1 MARPGRVAPA
11 AAETIALLTEA
22 IARLGEQGRLSMSVN
37 RATAYF
43 RSCGA
48 GYILTQI
55 GTPPAE
61 RDLELSSIIFEEMM
75 AAISTDVKRRGSAT
89 PELPG
94 RAVALREALRDK
106 EDTPLTSA
114 EHGLLAE
121 WLKRLADSKS

>member
-1 MARPGRVAPA
+1 
-11 AAETIALLTEA
+11 
-22 IARLGEQGRLSMSVN
+22 MSVN

-55 GTPPAE
+55 GTPPVE

-75 AAISTDVKRRGSAT
+75 AAISTDVKRRRSAT